1 MNIPFMAN
9 CYITLFYRVGPLTL
23 LRLYLMQVVVL
34 LMTGGND
41 TIADSTE
48 VDVGLCLN
56 NQVTMDIS
64 PKKVKCD
71 IFIWFL

>member
-1 MNIPFMAN
+1 
-9 CYITLFYRVGPLTL
+9 
-23 LRLYLMQVVVL
+23 MQVVVL

-64 PKKVKCD
+64 PKKVKYATL
-71 IFIWFL
+71 ILALWVFLAKIVLIEKQYATENISI